1 MGEGDAE
8 MEKTATK
15 MQTEGQLDDFI
26 KEIRKRFEQAG
37 KPKAGLLRTLLKK
50 IFG

>member
-1 MGEGDAE
+1 

-15 MQTEGQLDDFI
+15 GQTETQLNDFI
-26 KEIRKRFEQAG
+26 KEIRERFKYAG
-37 KPKAGLLRTLLKK
+37 KPKPGLLRTLLKK

>member
-15 MQTEGQLDDFI
+15 AQTQSQLNDFI
-26 KEIRKRFEQAG
+26 KEIGERFKYAG
-37 KPKAGLLRTLLKK
+37 KPKPGFLRTLLKK

>member
-1 MGEGDAE
+1 

-15 MQTEGQLDDFI
+15 EQTETQLADFI
-26 KEIRKRFEQAG
+26 KEIRERFESAG
-37 KPKAGLLRTLLKK
+37 KPKTGLLRTLLKK